1 MGREGTPEV
10 NGPQRR
16 EGGWGGDGLPLLSES
31 RVTTTSWASAA
42 PSSPGKATPTFSN
55 QCQEGRGSTFTIPS
69 FLAALA
75 PLPSFKPATEDTLI

>member
-1 MGREGTPEV
+1 MGPREERVAGKVT
-10 NGPQRR
+10 
-16 EGGWGGDGLPLLSES
+16 GLPFLSES
-31 RVTTTSWASAA
+31 RVTTTSWARAA

-55 QCQEGRGSTFTIPS
+55 QCQEGLGSTFTIPS